1 MVELKKL
8 IKEIDGCHWNNI
20 LRICDLTMKKFYCI
34 EFLKFNFT
42 YKIGSLDMIY
52 MHFYIPVNYLP
63 KYENS
68 NSVFLED
75 YILRQFTSE
84 LGRLN
89 DEIYGPNN
97 SQKETHGMVKYQECD
112 NRIIRRNSIF
122 LDEEKNELNYYI
134 KVKLPLVN
142 NKISAKSVLQY
153 ITKITLIIR
162 NVIKNIDVYDYEE
175 KKIIYD
181 NQLLIRK
188 CLTENDYVCFIAN
201 NSILPRFNG
210 TDQKDVNA
218 IPFKSPESFQ
228 IEIPLLNGEYIYGMG
243 IKKGITSIIGGAFSG
258 KSTLLNAIENGIYNH
273 IKGDGREYCI
283 TDDTAVKV
291 SAEDGRYI
299 SNLNISSF
307 FTKSLVPDIE
317 NFNTLV
323 ASGSISQAANII
335 EAINGNSRLILIE
348 EDSSATNFL
357 IKDEIMREII
367 NADASIPFTDR
378 IKDIEKIGLSVIL
391 VTGATSKFL
400 EYSNQI
406 IKFEKYI
413 CYDVNNLD
421 IKLKSKID
429 EEDDCNIPM
438 WKSNRRINIENKT
451 VKFILFKKINV
462 VTNHLV
468 FLDEYEVNLKNLESI
483 KNFYQINS
491 LCFSAI
497 HQLGNEYYMNKELI
511 NNCYKITSI
520 FNKKEWYEI
529 ALSNFYKYEY
539 FLEEVR
545 PIDVYRFINRIRGI
559 KFEKN
564 NNLEEVI

>member
-1 MVELKKL
+1 MNELKKL

-20 LRICDLTMKKFYCI
+20 LRICDLAMKRFYCI

-42 YKIGSLDMIY
+42 YKIGCLDLIY
-52 MHFYIPVNYLP
+52 MHFSIPVNNLP
-63 KYENS
+63 KYEVS
-68 NSVFLED
+68 NKVFLED
-75 YILRQFTSE
+75 YVLRQFTYE
-84 LGRLN
+84 LRSLN
-89 DEIYGPNN
+89 DEIYGSNN
-97 SQKETHGMVKYQECD
+97 SQKETHGMIKYQECD
-112 NRIIRRNSIF
+112 DRVLSRNSIF
-122 LDEEKNELNYYI
+122 LDEDKNELNYYI

-153 ITKITLIIR
+153 ITKITLVVR
-162 NVIKNIDVYDYEE
+162 NVIKNIDVLDYEE
-175 KKIIYD
+175 KKNIYD

-188 CLTENDYVCFIAN
+188 YLKENNYVSFIAN

-210 TDQKDVNA
+210 TEEKDINA
-218 IPFKSPESFQ
+218 IPFQSPETFE
-228 IEIPLLNGEYIYGMG
+228 IEIPLSNGESIYGMG

-283 TDDTAVKV
+283 TDDTAIKV

-299 SNLNISSF
+299 NNLNISSF
-307 FTKSLVPDIE
+307 FTKDLVPDIE
-317 NFNTLV
+317 NFTTLA
-323 ASGSISQAANII
+323 ASGSVSQAANIV
-335 EAINGNSRLILIE
+335 EAINGKSKLILIE

-378 IKDIEKIGLSVIL
+378 IKELEKIGLSVIL

-413 CYDVNNLD
+413 CHDVNNEE
-421 IKLKSKID
+421 LKTKTKKD
-429 EEDDCNIPM
+429 EKVDYYVPIWE
-438 WKSNRRINIENKT
+438 SSRRINIENNT
-451 VKFILFKKINV
+451 VKFILFKKFNV

-468 FLDEYEVNLKNLESI
+468 FIDDFEVNIKNLESI
-483 KNFYQINS
+483 KNNYQINS

-511 NNCYKITSI
+511 NNCYEIISK

-529 ALSNFYKYEY
+529 ALSNFYKYEF

-545 PIDVYRFINRIRGI
+545 PIDSYRFINRIRGI

-564 NNLEEVI
+564 KN

>member
-1 MVELKKL
+1 
-8 IKEIDGCHWNNI
+8 
-20 LRICDLTMKKFYCI
+20 MKRFYCI

-42 YKIGSLDMIY
+42 YKIGCLDLIY
-52 MHFYIPVNYLP
+52 MHFSIPVNNLP
-63 KYENS
+63 KYEVS
-68 NSVFLED
+68 NKVFLED
-75 YILRQFTSE
+75 YVLRQLTYE
-84 LGRLN
+84 LRSLN
-89 DEIYGPNN
+89 DEIYGSNN
-97 SQKETHGMVKYQECD
+97 SQKETHGMIKYQECD
-112 NRIIRRNSIF
+112 DRVLSRNSIF
-122 LDEEKNELNYYI
+122 LDEDKNELNYYI

-153 ITKITLIIR
+153 ITKITLVVR
-162 NVIKNIDVYDYEE
+162 NVIKNIDVLDYEE
-175 KKIIYD
+175 KKNIYD

-188 CLTENDYVCFIAN
+188 YLKENNYVSFIAN

-210 TDQKDVNA
+210 TEEKDINA
-218 IPFKSPESFQ
+218 IPFQSPETFE
-228 IEIPLLNGEYIYGMG
+228 IEIPLSNGESIYGMG

-283 TDDTAVKV
+283 TDDTAIKV

-307 FTKSLVPDIE
+307 FTKALVPDIE
-317 NFNTLV
+317 NFTTLA
-323 ASGSISQAANII
+323 ASGSISQAANIV
-335 EAINGNSRLILIE
+335 EAINGKSKLILIE

-357 IKDEIMREII
+357 IKDEIMRDII

-378 IKDIEKIGLSVIL
+378 IKELEKIGLSVIL

-413 CYDVNNLD
+413 CHDVNNEE
-421 IKLKSKID
+421 LKTKNKKD
-429 EEDDCNIPM
+429 EKVDYYVPIWE
-438 WKSNRRINIENKT
+438 SSRRINIENNT
-451 VKFILFKKINV
+451 VKFILFKKFNV

-468 FLDEYEVNLKNLESI
+468 FIDDFEVNIKNLESI
-483 KNFYQINS
+483 KNNYQINS

-511 NNCYKITSI
+511 NNCYEIISK

-545 PIDVYRFINRIRGI
+545 PIDAYRFINRIRGI

-564 NNLEEVI
+564 KN

>member
-1 MVELKKL
+1 MNELKKL

-20 LRICDLTMKKFYCI
+20 LRICDLAMKRFYCI

-42 YKIGSLDMIY
+42 YKIGSLDLIY
-52 MHFYIPVNYLP
+52 MHFSIPVNNLP
-63 KYENS
+63 KYEVS
-68 NSVFLED
+68 NKVFLED
-75 YILRQFTSE
+75 YVLRQLTYE
-84 LGRLN
+84 LRSLN
-89 DEIYGPNN
+89 DEIYGSNN

-162 NVIKNIDVYDYEE
+162 NVIKNIDVLDYEE
-175 KKIIYD
+175 KKNIYD

-188 CLTENDYVCFIAN
+188 YLKENNYVSFIAN

-210 TDQKDVNA
+210 TEQKDINA
-218 IPFKSPESFQ
+218 IPFQSPETLE
-228 IEIPLLNGEYIYGMG
+228 IEIPLSNGESIYGMG

-283 TDDTAVKV
+283 TDDTAIKV

-307 FTKSLVPDIE
+307 FTKALVPDIE
-317 NFNTLV
+317 NFTTLA
-323 ASGSISQAANII
+323 ASGSISQAANIV
-335 EAINGNSRLILIE
+335 EAINGKSKLILIE

-378 IKDIEKIGLSVIL
+378 IKELEKIGLSVIL

-413 CYDVNNLD
+413 CHDVNNEE
-421 IKLKSKID
+421 LKTKTKKD
-429 EEDDCNIPM
+429 EKVDYYVPIWE
-438 WKSNRRINIENKT
+438 SSRRINIENNT
-451 VKFILFKKINV
+451 VKFILFKKFNV

-468 FLDEYEVNLKNLESI
+468 FIDDFEVNIKNLESI
-483 KNFYQINS
+483 KNNYQINS

-511 NNCYKITSI
+511 NNCYEIISK

-545 PIDVYRFINRIRGI
+545 PIDAYRFINRIRGI

-564 NNLEEVI
+564 KN

>member
-1 MVELKKL
+1 MNELKKL

-20 LRICDLTMKKFYCI
+20 LRICDLAMKRFYCI

-42 YKIGSLDMIY
+42 YKIGCLDLIY
-52 MHFYIPVNYLP
+52 MHFSIPVNNLP
-63 KYENS
+63 KYEVS
-68 NSVFLED
+68 NKVFLED
-75 YILRQFTSE
+75 YVLRQLTYE
-84 LGRLN
+84 LRSLN
-89 DEIYGPNN
+89 DEIYGSNN
-97 SQKETHGMVKYQECD
+97 SQKETHGMIKYQECD
-112 NRIIRRNSIF
+112 DRVLSRNSIF
-122 LDEEKNELNYYI
+122 LDEDKNELNYYI

-153 ITKITLIIR
+153 ITKITLVVR
-162 NVIKNIDVYDYEE
+162 NVIKNIDVLDYEE
-175 KKIIYD
+175 KKNIYD

-188 CLTENDYVCFIAN
+188 YLKENNYVSFIAN

-210 TDQKDVNA
+210 TEEKDINA
-218 IPFKSPESFQ
+218 IPFQSPETFE
-228 IEIPLLNGEYIYGMG
+228 IEIPLSNGESIYGMG

-283 TDDTAVKV
+283 TDDTAIKV

-299 SNLNISSF
+299 NNLNISSF
-307 FTKSLVPDIE
+307 FTKDLVPDIE
-317 NFNTLV
+317 NFTTLA
-323 ASGSISQAANII
+323 ASGSVSQAANIV
-335 EAINGNSRLILIE
+335 EAINGKSKLILIE

-378 IKDIEKIGLSVIL
+378 IKELEKIGLSVIL

-413 CYDVNNLD
+413 CHDVNNEE
-421 IKLKSKID
+421 LKTKTKKD
-429 EEDDCNIPM
+429 EKVDYHVPIWE
-438 WKSNRRINIENKT
+438 SSRRINIENNT
-451 VKFILFKKINV
+451 VKFILFKKFNV

-468 FLDEYEVNLKNLESI
+468 FIDDFEVNIKNLESI
-483 KNFYQINS
+483 KNNYQINS

-511 NNCYKITSI
+511 NNCYEIISK

-529 ALSNFYKYEY
+529 ALSNFYKYEF

-545 PIDVYRFINRIRGI
+545 PIDAYRFINRIRGI

-564 NNLEEVI
+564 KN

>member
-1 MVELKKL
+1 MNELKKL

-20 LRICDLTMKKFYCI
+20 LRICDLAMKRFYCI

-42 YKIGSLDMIY
+42 YKIGCLDLIY
-52 MHFYIPVNYLP
+52 MHFSIPVNNLP
-63 KYENS
+63 KYEVS
-68 NSVFLED
+68 NKVFLED
-75 YILRQFTSE
+75 YVLRQLTYE
-84 LGRLN
+84 LRSLN
-89 DEIYGPNN
+89 DEIYGSNN
-97 SQKETHGMVKYQECD
+97 SQKETHGMIKYQECD
-112 NRIIRRNSIF
+112 DRVLSRNSIF
-122 LDEEKNELNYYI
+122 LDEDKNELNYYI

-153 ITKITLIIR
+153 ITKITLVVR
-162 NVIKNIDVYDYEE
+162 NVIKNIDVLDYEE
-175 KKIIYD
+175 KKNIYD

-188 CLTENDYVCFIAN
+188 YLKENNYVSFIAN

-210 TDQKDVNA
+210 TEEKDINA
-218 IPFKSPESFQ
+218 IPFQSPETFE
-228 IEIPLLNGEYIYGMG
+228 IEIPLSNGESIYGMG

-283 TDDTAVKV
+283 TDDTAIKV

-307 FTKSLVPDIE
+307 FTKALVPDIE
-317 NFNTLV
+317 NFTTLA
-323 ASGSISQAANII
+323 ASGSISQAANIV
-335 EAINGNSRLILIE
+335 EAINGKSKLILIE

-357 IKDEIMREII
+357 IKDEIMRDII

-378 IKDIEKIGLSVIL
+378 IKELEKIGLSVIL

-413 CYDVNNLD
+413 CHDVNNEE
-421 IKLKSKID
+421 LKTKNKKD
-429 EEDDCNIPM
+429 EKVDYYVPIWE
-438 WKSNRRINIENKT
+438 SSRRINIENNT
-451 VKFILFKKINV
+451 VKFILFKKFNV

-468 FLDEYEVNLKNLESI
+468 FIDDFEVNIKNLESI
-483 KNFYQINS
+483 KNNYQINS

-511 NNCYKITSI
+511 NNCYEIISK

-545 PIDVYRFINRIRGI
+545 PIDAYRFINRIRGI

-564 NNLEEVI
+564 KN